1 MKINHIAIYVKSL
14 EESSAF
20 YEKYF
25 NVTRNML
32 YHNPKTALKT
42 YFFTF
47 DGDEN
52 GARLELMH
60 RPTLAEDNEKSMRYG
75 FIHVCFGAGSR
86 EAVDALTERIRTD
99 GHTVYSE
106 PRVTG
111 DGAYESA
118 VLDLDGNIIEITV

>member
-1 MKINHIAIYVKSL
+1 MKLNHIALYVKDIEASA
-14 EESSAF
+14 AF

-25 NVTRNML
+25 RVTRNAL
-32 YHNPKTALKT
+32 YHNPKTDLRT

-47 DGDEN
+47 DGDAD

-60 RPTLAEDNEKSMRYG
+60 RPALAGDAEKSMRYG
-75 FIHVCFGAGSR
+75 FIHICVSVGSK
-86 EAVDALTERIRTD
+86 EEVDALTERIRAD
-99 GHTVYSE
+99 GHTVCGE

-118 VLDLDGNIIEITV
+118 VLDPDGNIIEITV